1 VTHMRHVSP
10 DRSLVSRRMLIR
22 AAAAATAAIVS
33 AAARAAPGVAAAPV
47 NIVGALGGPAPAPQ
61 PGSTAS
67 QVLAQVAPPGQG
79 TPPSVITNP
88 PRQWGPDAPPMI
100 YPDPDIIT
108 VDPSFGPYRLGITA
122 IHRLWTGGRWLEGP
136 AWSSEGNYLL
146 FSDVQ
151 GDVEYRL
158 TWDDMRV
165 SKFRDPSYHSN
176 GHTMDY
182 QGREITCQDEFR
194 RVLRWEH
201 DGTVTVIADN
211 YQGKPLNSPNDAVPH
226 PDGSIWFTD
235 PPYGDTLSEGQPD
248 APGGPT
254 NPSGNINPKVGDPFG
269 GGDRRQLPTNV
280 YRWDPSGRLDVV
292 ITEDQLPDP
301 NGLAFSADHKTLYV
315 ASTGKGPGD
324 TGPGGNGVI
333 FAFDVAADG
342 KSLANQRLFTDMM
355 VDGVHCGPD
364 GMRVDVD
371 GNVWASSNAPLG
383 YAGVLVFNPQGKLI
397 GRIRLPEVCAN
408 LAFGGPKHNF
418 VLMTASQSIYALQV
432 NTQGAQPG

>member
-1 VTHMRHVSP
+1 MTQQTLRSP
-10 DRSLVSRRMLIR
+10 NHAPISRRTLIK
-22 AAAAATAAIVS
+22 AAAVAATAIIG
-33 AAARAAPGVAAAPV
+33 AATTAGMDLAAAP
-47 NIVGALGGPAPAPQ
+47 NNLAGTLTGPAAAPQ
-61 PGSTAS
+61 AGVAVFQATARD
-67 QVLAQVAPPGQG
+67 APPNQG

-88 PRQWGPDAPPMI
+88 PRQWGPDAPPTI

-108 VDPSFGPYRLGITA
+108 VDPSFGPYMLGITA

-165 SKFRDPSYHSN
+165 TKFRDPSFHSN
-176 GHTMDY
+176 GHTIDS

-194 RVLRWEH
+194 RVVRWEH
-201 DGTVTVIADN
+201 DGTMTVIADN
-211 YQGKPLNSPNDAVPH
+211 YQGKKLNSPNDVVPH

-248 APGGPT
+248 APGGPA
-254 NPSGNINPKVGDPFG
+254 NASGRLNPKVGDPFG
-269 GGDRRQLPTNV
+269 DSFTRQLPTSV
-280 YRWDPSGRLDVV
+280 YRWDPSGRVDVV
-292 ITEDQLPDP
+292 VGEDQLADP
-301 NGLAFSADHKTLYV
+301 NGIAFAPDYKTLYV
-315 ASTGKGPGD
+315 VSTGKGPGD
-324 TGPGGNGVI
+324 MGPGGSGVI
-333 FAFDVAADG
+333 YAFDVAADG
-342 KSLANQRLFTDMM
+342 KSVANKRLFTDMM

-364 GMRVDVD
+364 GLRLDVD

-383 YAGVLVFNPQGKLI
+383 YAGVLVFNPQGTLI

-408 LAFGGPKHNF
+408 MAFGGPKHNF
-418 VLMTASQSIYALQV
+418 LLMTASQSIYALQV